1 MSCSEYGW
9 LLIQN
14 WSLDADGPPRGLAL
28 PAGRR
33 VVEHV
38 AGVAAAEELA
48 PHAKDLLEHRVDPPV
63 AEGGE
68 AGRRAHGPVEDRAE
82 WQDHHR
88 VVAVLRGRRQ
98 HFIDQLQQLLH
109 AFQVPRAVLP
119 APRHLGDHLAEVHA
133 HHRVAVDQL
142 LELGEHRV
150 QRNVPAPDRNAL
162 AVSGQPSLKVT
173 LVIRQPATLAP
184 RVPSRGVTS
193 RKRIRHG
200 RNLTSAGDI

>member
-1 MSCSEYGW
+1 M
-9 LLIQN
+9 IQN

-150 QRNVPAPDRNAL
+150 HGGLPALGRYAL
-162 AVSGQPSLKVT
+162 PVTGQPCLKPILVT
-173 LVIRQPATLAP
+173 WQPATLMP
-184 RVPSRGVTS
+184 HVPSRGVNS
-193 RKRIRHG
+193 RRSSRRGIRHG